1 MFETHPGLRR
11 AVSQMMAKRS
21 DRHFPNLCAKLA
33 LEAADVKR

>member
-1 MFETHPGLRR
+1 M
-11 AVSQMMAKRS
+11 SQMMANRS